1 MCIRDSAR
9 IRLDGAFAG
18 HSGGNIKFQT
28 INNDGEDYSDIMHL
42 NKNGVGIG
50 APPKAEYKLFV
61 LGGTTYSDILYG
73 SNIKNANGI
82 IGHTLTFNRY
92 QQHIKSGEVGYL
104 HLMENNPKNSHSYTD
119 NLKRSTDTYGIY
131 IRFWIK
137 GATNGNTIYL
147 QGFAKHIYNSNNQ
160 LKFMNGTTLTN
171 LTSHCITTYVEA
183 ESGQRWVVTPWYDTS
198 SVGGDGFS
206 LGVKN
211 IHGGEFYMTQ
221 VVLEFT
227 RRVHGLS

>member
-1 MCIRDSAR
+1 
-9 IRLDGAFAG
+9 
-18 HSGGNIKFQT
+18 
-28 INNDGEDYSDIMHL
+28 
-42 NKNGVGIG
+42 
-50 APPKAEYKLFV
+50 
-61 LGGTTYSDILYG
+61 
-73 SNIKNANGI
+73 
-82 IGHTLTFNRY
+82 
-92 QQHIKSGEVGYL
+92 
-104 HLMENNPKNSHSYTD
+104 
-119 NLKRSTDTYGIY
+119 
-131 IRFWIK
+131 
-137 GATNGNTIYL
+137 
-147 QGFAKHIYNSNNQ
+147 
-160 LKFMNGTTLTN
+160 MNGTTLTN